1 METLADGITIY
12 PGDYRDAGVTACDH
26 IITDPPYEDELH
38 NAMGRDKDR
47 FRNDGGP
54 VSGELGFAGINS
66 QRAEIARS
74 IVNVSNGWALVFSLA
89 EGVRAW
95 RDDLQAAGA
104 KWDTTL
110 AWIKPD
116 SRPRFNGQGPA
127 RGFEC
132 ICTTWCGKGYRSWNG
147 GGKRG
152 IYTHL
157 TNGAS
162 RHGQHPTEKP
172 LSLMCELLIDFTKP
186 GDLVFDPFMGSGTTG
201 LACVK
206 LGRRFIGCEIDPAY
220 YQVAHERLTSALSQ
234 LDMFAPIP
242 EKLKQGRLL

>member
-12 PGDYRDAGVTACDH
+12 HGDYRDAGVLTADH

-38 NAMGRDKDR
+38 DAMGRDVDR
-47 FRNDGGP
+47 FRNDGGH
-54 VSGELGFAGINS
+54 VSGKLGFAGINTD
-66 QRAEIARS
+66 RAIIAADMAK
-74 IVNVSNGWALVFSLA
+74 VSAGWALVFSLA

-116 SRPRFNGQGPA
+116 SRPRFNGQGAA

-132 ICTTWCGKGYRSWNG
+132 ICTVWCGRGYRSWNG

-157 TNGAS
+157 TNGGS
-162 RHGQHPTEKP
+162 RHGLHPTEKP
-172 LSLMCELLIDFTKP
+172 LALMCELLIDYTKP
-186 GDLVFDPFMGSGTTG
+186 GDLIFDPFMGSGTTG
-201 LACVK
+201 VACIR

-220 YQVAHERLTSALSQ
+220 YQAAKIRMEQALLQ
-234 LDMFAPIP
+234 ADMFVRIP
-242 EKLKQGRLL
+242 EKLKQAKLL